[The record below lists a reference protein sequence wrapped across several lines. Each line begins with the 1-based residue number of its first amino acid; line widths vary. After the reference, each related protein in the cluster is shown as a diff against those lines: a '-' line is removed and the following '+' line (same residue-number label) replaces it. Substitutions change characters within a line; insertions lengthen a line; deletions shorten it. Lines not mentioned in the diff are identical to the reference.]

1 MSKPN
6 LIYAFSHKG
15 AFMQEY
21 ISQAISGAKIA
32 AKGYAVADKNAKFAP
47 YKFTLHA
54 LGERDILMEILFA
67 GICHS
72 DIHSA
77 RSEWGEGIYP
87 MVPGHEIAGR
97 VIAVGNKVSK
107 FKVGDYAG
115 VGCMV
120 NSCGKCEAC
129 KASNEQF
136 CQNTIYTY
144 IILILFSGSWC
155 NTAGLYQISKIKI
168 PPCFK

>member
-1 MSKPN
+1 
-6 LIYAFSHKG
+6 
-15 AFMQEY
+15 MQEY

-47 YKFTLHA
+47 YKFTRHA

-87 MVPGHEIAGR
+87 MVPGHRTFLALHR
-97 VIAVGNKVSK
+97 
-107 FKVGDYAG
+107 
-115 VGCMV
+115 
-120 NSCGKCEAC
+120 
-129 KASNEQF
+129 
-136 CQNTIYTY
+136 
-144 IILILFSGSWC
+144 FS
-155 NTAGLYQISKIKI
+155 
-168 PPCFK
+168 